1 MEKAAQARNQ
11 KAAVIKQAFQVFN
24 GALAFRDKLQT
35 MKCIQC
41 RYKLNY
47 LKSQKKKA
55 EHFKEVFENA
65 IIKYKADRRQIQEK
79 KAGLTIKDV
88 LMRHEFRNK
97 LAYGLK
103 ARETIVKHTY
113 NRAYINRVG
122 KLLLCMTLQKRIVN
136 DAFALAKKQINQR
149 ASWNI

>member
-1 MEKAAQARNQ
+1 
-11 KAAVIKQAFQVFN
+11 
-24 GALAFRDKLQT
+24 

-136 DAFALAKKQINQR
+136 DAFALAKK
-149 ASWNI
+149 